1 MIVSWFLDC
10 KALHEWQE
18 STGGTRRFG
27 KKRKMYKDDLE
38 FNDPSKHVD
47 AFLSGADLSCFNQEA
62 RKRKKLEKQRSIPKS
77 PADMFQPAYV
87 VNQEI
92 GILQ

>member
-1 MIVSWFLDC
+1 
-10 KALHEWQE
+10 
-18 STGGTRRFG
+18 
-27 KKRKMYKDDLE
+27 MYKDDLE

-77 PADMFQPAYV
+77 PADIFQPAYV
-87 VNQEI
+87 VIKRFTCQNLNHSE
-92 GILQ
+92 GI

>member
-1 MIVSWFLDC
+1 
-10 KALHEWQE
+10 
-18 STGGTRRFG
+18 
-27 KKRKMYKDDLE
+27 MYKDDLE

-77 PADMFQPAYV
+77 PADIFQPAYV
-87 VNQEI
+87 VIKRFKYQNLNHSK
-92 GILQ
+92 GI